1 MLGTD
6 ASATPTDRADAGV
19 LHSAAV
25 DVLQRP
31 DWHGSPVELGELFIL
46 KRNRRQAVCKLRSHQ
61 FGWEVRL
68 FIGAQADIVQT
79 QVCRTQDEVLTTGE
93 QWKAAMIEKGWK

>member
-1 MLGTD
+1 
-6 ASATPTDRADAGV
+6 
-19 LHSAAV
+19 
-25 DVLQRP
+25 
-31 DWHGSPVELGELFIL
+31 LGELFIL
-46 KRNRRQAVCKLRSHQ
+46 KKNRRQAVCKLRSHQ

-68 FIGAQADIVQT
+68 FIGAQLDMLQS